1 MENYVEYLR
10 SLSLEELHKL
20 LLKGL
25 YEESH
30 KPFVMEIG
38 VYKK

>member
-1 MENYVEYLR
+1 
-10 SLSLEELHKL
+10 
-20 LLKGL
+20 LKGL

-38 VYKK
+38 VYKKWMTNILNYMQKKMICH